1 MSHSPDP
8 RHSVRRVQLP
18 SGRSI
23 EVVYFSGH
31 APGPAAA
38 PAPGDPAEA
47 TAAMPAGAVDSAEPT
62 RTAPAVKPEIPLHVC
77 RACGSGL
84 VYPTHWDTAPAGAW
98 RLDLRCPDCEWTT
111 NEVFAAE
118 SVEAFDEALDHATQQ
133 LVGDLRE
140 LTQAN
145 MEVEVERFV
154 AALHADLIWPIDF

>member
-23 EVVYFSGH
+23 EVVYFPGH
-31 APGPAAA
+31 TPSPAAA
-38 PAPGDPAEA
+38 PAPGDPA
-47 TAAMPAGAVDSAEPT
+47 AAMPSGVVDSAEPT
-62 RTAPAVKPEIPLHVC
+62 QAAPAVRPGIPLHIC
-77 RACGSGL
+77 RACGSEL

-111 NEVFAAE
+111 SEVFAAD
-118 SVEAFDEALDHATQQ
+118 SVEAFDEVLGHAAQQ
-133 LVGDLRE
+133 LVSDLRE
-140 LTQAN
+140 LTRAN